1 MGIMIEAFLT
11 VSTLA
16 GYWMVTNGFLF
27 YGAIVALVSNVLWIF
42 YGMDKKSQSL
52 IIVNSLFAM
61 INFAIIVN

>member
-1 MGIMIEAFLT
+1 MGLLIEAILT
-11 VSTLA
+11 VSTLS
-16 GYWMVTNGFLF
+16 GYYMVTNGFLF

-52 IIVNSLFAM
+52 IVVNALFAM

>member
-1 MGIMIEAFLT
+1 MIIEAFLT

-27 YGAIVALVSNVLWIF
+27 YGAIVALVSNIFWIF
-42 YGMDKKSQSL
+42 YGMNKQSQSL
-52 IIVNSLFAM
+52 IIVNVLFAM